1 MKQKSMHLN
10 SISQVKNAVHMNT
23 DLICHISFV
32 KMEDHIS
39 SLGAEKLY

>member
-1 MKQKSMHLN
+1 MKQKSMYLN

-23 DLICHISFV
+23 DLICRISFV